1 MITMNNCKQKDEHD
15 FSGVSTESKP
25 TNCAVNS
32 LFTEL
37 DTGNFYYFDGT
48 KWNQI
53 PMISG
58 DDNLEL
64 VRARIDGSIKE
75 VPPEALLGITSIG
88 PYAFYNCIDLTSI
101 TVPNTVTSIG
111 EHAFDYCSKL
121 NSMIMHPTNP
131 PTLGESALV
140 YTLTTLKIYVPA
152 GTLSAYQDAPGWVEY
167 KDQMVEGVDS
177 DNN

>member
-1 MITMNNCKQKDEHD
+1 MITMNNCKQKDEYD

-48 KWNQI
+48 AWNQI
-53 PMISG
+53 PMVNG

-101 TVPNTVTSIG
+101 TVPTTVTSIG
-111 EHAFDYCSKL
+111 EHAFDYCSAL
-121 NSMIMHPTNP
+121 TSLIMRPTTP
-131 PTLGESALV
+131 PTLGESALA
-140 YTLTTLKIYVPA
+140 YTNKLEKIYVPQ
-152 GTLSAYQDAPGWVEY
+152 GTLSAYQNADGWKDY
-167 KDQMVEGVDS
+167 KDKMEESQ
-177 DNN
+177 

>member
-1 MITMNNCKQKDEHD
+1 MITMNNCKQKDEYD

-88 PYAFYNCIDLTSI
+88 PYAFYNCVYLTSI
-101 TVPNTVTSIG
+101 TVPTTVTSIG
-111 EHAFDYCSKL
+111 EHAFDYCSAL
-121 NSMIMHPTNP
+121 TSLIMRPTTP
-131 PTLGESALV
+131 PTLGESALA
-140 YTLTTLKIYVPA
+140 YTNKLEKIYVPQ
-152 GTLSAYQDAPGWVEY
+152 GTLSAYQNADGWKDY
-167 KDQMVEGVDS
+167 KDKMEESQ
-177 DNN
+177 

>member
-1 MITMNNCKQKDEHD
+1 MITMNTCKQKDEYD

-48 KWNQI
+48 AWNQI
-53 PMISG
+53 PMVNG

-75 VPPEALLGITSIG
+75 VPPEALLGLTVIG
-88 PYAFYNCIDLTSI
+88 RYAFYDCENLTSI
-101 TVPNTVTSIG
+101 TIPSTVTKIEDVAFRFCKSLTSI
-111 EHAFDYCSKL
+111 
-121 NSMIMHPTNP
+121 IMHPTTP
-131 PTLGESALV
+131 PILFFSAFDS
-140 YTLTTLKIYVPA
+140 TPTDLKIYVPQ
-152 GTLSAYQDAPGWVEY
+152 GTLSAYQSAEVWKKY
-167 KDQMVEGVDS
+167 KDQIIEGG
-177 DNN
+177 

>member
-1 MITMNNCKQKDEHD
+1 MITMNNCKQKDEYD

-48 KWNQI
+48 AWNQI
-53 PMISG
+53 PMVNG

-111 EHAFDYCSKL
+111 AHAFDYCSAL
-121 NSMIMHPTNP
+121 TSLIMRPTTP
-131 PTLGESALV
+131 PTLGENALA
-140 YTLTTLKIYVPA
+140 YTNKLEKIYVPQ
-152 GTLSAYQDAPGWVEY
+152 GTLSAYQNADGWKDY
-167 KDQMVEGVDS
+167 KDKMEESQ
-177 DNN
+177 

>member
-1 MITMNNCKQKDEHD
+1 MITMNNCKQKDEYD

-48 KWNQI
+48 AWNQI
-53 PMISG
+53 PMVNG

-101 TVPNTVTSIG
+101 TVPTTVTSIG
-111 EHAFDYCSKL
+111 EHAFDYCSAL
-121 NSMIMHPTNP
+121 TSLIMRPTTP
-131 PTLGESALV
+131 PTLGESALA
-140 YTLTTLKIYVPA
+140 YTNKLEKIYVPQ
-152 GTLSAYQDAPGWVEY
+152 GTLSVYQNADGWKDY
-167 KDQMVEGVDS
+167 KDKMEESQ
-177 DNN
+177 

>member
-1 MITMNNCKQKDEHD
+1 MITMNNCKQKDEYD

-48 KWNQI
+48 AWNQI
-53 PMISG
+53 PMVNG

-88 PYAFYNCIDLTSI
+88 AYAFYNCVYLTSI
-101 TVPNTVTSIG
+101 TVPNTVTIIG
-111 EHAFDYCSKL
+111 EHAFDYCSAL
-121 NSMIMHPTNP
+121 TSLIMRPTTP
-131 PTLGESALV
+131 PTLGESALA
-140 YTLTTLKIYVPA
+140 YTNKLEKIYVPQ
-152 GTLSAYQDAPGWVEY
+152 GTLSAYQNADGWKDY
-167 KDQMVEGVDS
+167 KDKMEESQ
-177 DNN
+177 

>member
-1 MITMNNCKQKDEHD
+1 MNNCKQKDEYD
-15 FSGVSTESKP
+15 FSGLSTESKP

-48 KWNQI
+48 AWNQI
-53 PMISG
+53 PMVNG

-88 PYAFYNCIDLTSI
+88 PYAFYNCVYLTSI

-111 EHAFDYCSKL
+111 EHAFDSCSAL
-121 NSMIMHPTNP
+121 TSLIMRPTTP
-131 PTLGESALV
+131 PTLGESALA
-140 YTLTTLKIYVPA
+140 YTNKLEKIYVPQ
-152 GTLSAYQDAPGWVEY
+152 GTLSAYQNADGWKDY
-167 KDQMVEGVDS
+167 KDKMEESQ
-177 DNN
+177 

>member
-1 MITMNNCKQKDEHD
+1 MITMNNCKQKDEYD
-15 FSGVSTESKP
+15 FSGASTESKP

-48 KWNQI
+48 AWNQI
-53 PMISG
+53 PMVNG

-88 PYAFYNCIDLTSI
+88 PYAFYNCVYLTSI
-101 TVPNTVTSIG
+101 TVPNTVTIIG
-111 EHAFDYCSKL
+111 EHAFDYCSAL
-121 NSMIMHPTNP
+121 TSLIMRPTTP
-131 PTLGESALV
+131 PTLGESALA
-140 YTLTTLKIYVPA
+140 YTNKLEKIYVPQ
-152 GTLSAYQDAPGWVEY
+152 GTLSAYQNADGWKDY
-167 KDQMVEGVDS
+167 KDKMEESQ
-177 DNN
+177 

>member
-1 MITMNNCKQKDEHD
+1 MNNCKQKDEYD

-48 KWNQI
+48 AWNQI
-53 PMISG
+53 PMVNG

-101 TVPNTVTSIG
+101 TVPTTVTSIG
-111 EHAFDYCSKL
+111 EHAFDYCSAL
-121 NSMIMHPTNP
+121 TSLIMRPTTP
-131 PTLGESALV
+131 PTLGESALA
-140 YTLTTLKIYVPA
+140 YTNKLEKIYVPQ
-152 GTLSAYQDAPGWVEY
+152 GTLSAYQNADGWKDY
-167 KDQMVEGVDS
+167 KDKMEESQ
-177 DNN
+177 

>member
-1 MITMNNCKQKDEHD
+1 MITMNNCKQKDEYD
-15 FSGVSTESKP
+15 FSGVSTEPKP

-48 KWNQI
+48 AWNQI
-53 PMISG
+53 PMVNG

-88 PYAFYNCIDLTSI
+88 PYAFYNCVYLTSI

-111 EHAFDYCSKL
+111 EHAFDYCSAL
-121 NSMIMHPTNP
+121 TSLIMRPTTP
-131 PTLGESALV
+131 PTLGESALA
-140 YTLTTLKIYVPA
+140 YTNKLEKIYVPQ
-152 GTLSAYQDAPGWVEY
+152 GTLSAYQNADGWKDY
-167 KDQMVEGVDS
+167 KDKMEESQ
-177 DNN
+177 

>member
-1 MITMNNCKQKDEHD
+1 MITMNNCKQKDEYD

-48 KWNQI
+48 AWNQI
-53 PMISG
+53 PMVNG

-88 PYAFYNCIDLTSI
+88 PYAFYNCVYLTSI

-111 EHAFDYCSKL
+111 EHAFDYCSAL
-121 NSMIMHPTNP
+121 TSLIMRPTTP
-131 PTLGESALV
+131 PTLGESALA
-140 YTLTTLKIYVPA
+140 YTNKLEKIYVPQ
-152 GTLSAYQDAPGWVEY
+152 GTLSAYQNADGWKDY
-167 KDQMVEGVDS
+167 KDKMEESQ
-177 DNN
+177 